1 MYGTE
6 QLVCHV
12 PQTVFDIQQKH
23 DCDSMNVWR
32 VWHGNNVQT
41 HVSCK
46 NTNTHTIL
54 QLSIAQEY
62 CYSERWGT
70 VQANSLVKK
79 VNHVPYVFFWNEPKS
94 SETKP
99 KPIVQRVFK
108 GPLIKVKFECR
119 KCLTSKNWPNVG
131 RSNKTGKLYFYDC
144 LINASQSL
152 LTWIFEK
159 CLAYNSKFQHQ
170 ISERS
175 NRNPMTDF

>member
-1 MYGTE
+1 
-6 QLVCHV
+6 
-12 PQTVFDIQQKH
+12 
-23 DCDSMNVWR
+23 MNVWR

-46 NTNTHTIL
+46 NTNTHTL
-54 QLSIAQEY
+54 LRLSIAQEY

-79 VNHVPYVFFWNEPKS
+79 VNHVPYVSFWNEPKS

-131 RSNKTGKLYFYDC
+131 WSNKTGILYFHNC
-144 LINASQSL
+144 LMNADKLWVVQRPWFKSKFYLSM
-152 LTWIFEK
+152 WIFAK
-159 CLAYNSKFQHQ
+159 NFMVKMLK
-170 ISERS
+170 ISTS
-175 NRNPMTDF
+175 NKWTLSRRWI